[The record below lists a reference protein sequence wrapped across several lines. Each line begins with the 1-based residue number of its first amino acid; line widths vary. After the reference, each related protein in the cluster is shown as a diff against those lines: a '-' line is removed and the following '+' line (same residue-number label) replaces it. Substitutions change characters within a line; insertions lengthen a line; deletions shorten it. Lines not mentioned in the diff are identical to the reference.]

1 MLGKLSRTL
10 TALAL
15 VFGSVEMAYAFSNTT
30 TVYSSGDLHST
41 ANATEMTV
49 NLIAEPF
56 SLSGDAETIAVDFY
70 TREVLTGA
78 HNASGVALAST
89 SDSFTGSFS
98 WYILNDTGGNAPG
111 SILHSGVASTALM
124 GFTRLDLAGSATCP
138 SCSGFDVI
146 TNSIV
151 IPSVFLQANLRYW
164 LVIHNGDP
172 AVHQTVPG
180 SGMFWDTTNTT
191 NATAL
196 QPNFEHASPP
206 GLIGFGP
213 SAGGVDRTHVYRITG
228 QLCEPANCVLVAEP
242 STLALL
248 GTGIGLIAVVA
259 RCRRKR

>member
-1 MLGKLSRTL
+1 MLRKLARTL

-15 VFGSVEMAYAFSNTT
+15 VFGPVQMAHGFSNTT

-49 NLIAEPF
+49 TLIAEPF

-78 HNASGVALAST
+78 HNASGIALAST

-98 WYILNDTGGNAPG
+98 WYILNDTGGNTPG
-111 SILHSGVASTALM
+111 SILHSGVASIALM
-124 GFTRLDLAGSATCP
+124 DFTRLDLAGSAICP
-138 SCSGFDVI
+138 TCSGFDVI

-151 IPSVFLQANLRYW
+151 IPSVFLQANVPYW

-172 AVHQTVPG
+172 AVHHTAPG

-191 NATAL
+191 NATAV
-196 QPNFEHASPP
+196 QPNFESASPP
-206 GLIGFGP
+206 APSGFAP
-213 SAGGVDRTHVYRITG
+213 SAGGADRTHVYRITG
-228 QLCEPANCVLVAEP
+228 QLCEPANCLLVAEP

-248 GTGIGLIAVVA
+248 GAGIGLIADVA
-259 RCRRKR
+259 QFRRRK